1 MGIWGTKRRAIE
13 SFGHPQGLRQLSRA
27 RAQLLGDNGAAP
39 FGHYLNPGGGLKSA
53 DKDGVAAVADK
64 VKAPMHAVDAVDIGV
79 PRWAEHG
86 LVARC
91 GTTKTVRRGIVG
103 RVGLSLDN
111 NSANTVDEQGD
122 AKQGRRNDHSWAHE
136 KAWPKC
142 RHWFWSYFCRFC
154 HSFLRPAVEGRMRII
169 LSLIVALALWAPAQA
184 KEVCTLV
191 SDVQTGA
198 IVFERGDCT
207 TPVTP
212 ASTFKVPLAV
222 MGFDAG
228 FIKSP
233 KEPVLEFFKGDPDW
247 GANWQE
253 NTNPTQW
260 MINSTLWY
268 SQRIARFLGPEVLT
282 RYARTFGY
290 GNADFSGDEGE
301 NNGLDRAWVSSS
313 LLISPRDQARFLLD
327 LLKNQL
333 PVSAQAQ
340 ANARALVQPGGTV
353 NGWAVYGKTGSA
365 YPRRADQ
372 SFDYARGWGWY
383 VGWAQK
389 GQETYVVVRL
399 NQETQRRSGSIGV
412 IARDALLADLRLISP
427 FDAP

>member
-1 MGIWGTKRRAIE
+1 
-13 SFGHPQGLRQLSRA
+13 
-27 RAQLLGDNGAAP
+27 
-39 FGHYLNPGGGLKSA
+39 
-53 DKDGVAAVADK
+53 
-64 VKAPMHAVDAVDIGV
+64 
-79 PRWAEHG
+79 
-86 LVARC
+86 
-91 GTTKTVRRGIVG
+91 
-103 RVGLSLDN
+103 
-111 NSANTVDEQGD
+111 
-122 AKQGRRNDHSWAHE
+122 
-136 KAWPKC
+136 
-142 RHWFWSYFCRFC
+142 
-154 HSFLRPAVEGRMRII
+154 MRII

-282 RYARTFGY
+282 RYARSFGY

-389 GQETYVVVRL
+389 GQETYVVLRL